1 MNLIQR
7 ATNITLNPTSEWQVI
22 EPESTSIS
30 DLFKTYIMPLSAIPL
45 LASFVGMTLIG
56 MSLPFVG
63 HIRTPITTGLTTLVL
78 GFVLSL
84 LSTFVVSLIINALA
98 PSFGGEKNSTQALKV
113 TAYAFTPMWI
123 AGVLNAIPMLGMLT
137 ILAGIYSIYVLYL
150 GLPVLMKA
158 SQDKAVGYTVVS
170 VICSFVLM
178 IIIGSITSAVTVS
191 SLGTSAVGSMMQHN
205 KKINTNDEVTA
216 ETAATALKEFS
227 KFAEKMEAAKKE
239 VQVKT
244 TNTDESE
251 SDTNT
256 DSTEASQ
263 PEADTP
269 QIKLVDAAKLKALF
283 PDSIAGLKRIA
294 YSSEKSTDSGYEVA
308 EVQVQYSD
316 STAATGV
323 VSVTVKDFGIKLTD
337 STYDWLEG
345 ESESEFSGLVEKTG
359 LVNGRQT
366 HETTLPND
374 MGGEYSVV
382 VAGRFI
388 VEAVSMGGASK
399 AALKAVVDD
408 SMLNKLEALK
418 NEGIN

>member
-63 HIRTPITTGLTTLVL
+63 HIRTPITAGLTTLVL

-84 LSTFVVSLIINALA
+84 LGTFLISLIINALA

-150 GLPVLMKA
+150 GLPILMKS
-158 SQDKAVGYTVVS
+158 SQDKALGYTVVS

-178 IIIGSITSAVTVS
+178 FIIGTVTSAATVS
-191 SLGTSAVGSMMQHN
+191 SLGTSALGSMMEHHRN
-205 KKINTNDEVTA
+205 KKVSDEVNA
-216 ETAATALKEFS
+216 ETATAALKEFS

-239 VQVKT
+239 TQAKGT
-244 TNTDESE
+244 KIDEPEVDENVE
-251 SDTNT
+251 SV
-256 DSTEASQ
+256 EQSQ
-263 PEADTP
+263 PEVETP

-283 PDSIAGLKRIA
+283 PENIAGLKRIA

-308 EVQVQYSD
+308 EVQVQYGD
-316 STAATGV
+316 STGATGI
-323 VSVTVKDFGIKLTD
+323 VSVTVKDFGIKLTNG
-337 STYDWLEG
+337 TYNWLEG
-345 ESESEFSGLVEKTG
+345 ESESEYSGLVEKTG

-366 HETTLPND
+366 HETSLPND
-374 MGGEYSVV
+374 MGGEYSVA

-399 AALKAVVDD
+399 AALKTVVDE

-418 NEGIN
+418 NEGVN